1 MPKTTMKALTEATA
15 PVRPKK
21 TKLPDN
27 VVSGDLY
34 TAERDGVT
42 YYPHAGEEIVFRGE
56 ASVLETEHGLRLQV
70 LAKLGEGL
78 MNPSEATELI
88 GQFHLVCAD
97 LAGHIRTWTWTD
109 GEDQPLGLP
118 TADLLSSLPAR
129 ELFFLTTAFSGSPEN
144 APAMPTV
151 SE

>member
-1 MPKTTMKALTEATA
+1 MTKTLKAPSAEELAA

-21 TKLPDN
+21 TKLPDS
-27 VVSGDLY
+27 VISGDLY

-42 YYPHAGEEIVFRGE
+42 YYPHAGEAIVFRGE

-78 MNPSEATELI
+78 MNPGEAAEMI
-88 GQFHLVCAD
+88 EQFHLVCAD

-109 GEDQPLGLP
+109 GEDQLLP
-118 TADLLSSLPAR
+118 SPPTVDVISALPAR
-129 ELFFLTTAFSGSPEN
+129 ELFFLTTAFSGAAEN
-144 APAMPTV
+144 APA